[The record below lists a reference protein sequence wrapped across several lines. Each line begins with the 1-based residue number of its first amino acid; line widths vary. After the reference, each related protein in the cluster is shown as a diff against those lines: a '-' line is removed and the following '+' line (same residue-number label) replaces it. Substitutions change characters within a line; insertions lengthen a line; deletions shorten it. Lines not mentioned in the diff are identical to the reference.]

1 MFLEANI
8 FEDFALF
15 WIIGGVWFLASLKQR
30 RDDAKQKRHNEWIQ
44 ERIDAEQ
51 ERIHG
56 TNVLDK
62 YHWGGKY
69 ELLNDKKEFKGKP
82 PIWIGDRIQLVWYFD
97 KPGHASQRKGF
108 YETYYLVTAFEEYII
123 VEGDENY
130 PIRKHRY
137 VSGEHKPIIT
147 KINSRDKVFV
157 NSKYKDGSTRKHKVS
172 YLGPRYN
179 RNAKLFYIF
188 DYPSGT
194 EIKCKSKNLDTFVID
209 KIIELKKLSNS
220 QKAYGHFD
228 YDDHG
233 DVWLDKRELYLHLK
247 EIRNIPMH
255 NYLRVMKR
263 VKEDRKSLNRI
274 SWG

>member
-30 RDDAKQKRHNEWIQ
+30 RDDAIEQRNAELIQ
-44 ERIDAEQ
+44 ERLDAEQ
-51 ERIHG
+51 EHIHG
-56 TNVLDK
+56 TDRLDK
-62 YHWGGKY
+62 YHWDGKY
-69 ELLNDKKEFKGKP
+69 ELLNDSKELKGEP
-82 PIWIGDRIQLVWYFD
+82 PIWINDIVQLVWYFE
-97 KPGHASQRKGF
+97 KSGPASQRKGF
-108 YETYYLVTAFEEYII
+108 YETYYLVTAFEEYIT
-123 VEGDENY
+123 VESDENY

-137 VSGEHKPIIT
+137 VSGEPKPIIT
-147 KINSRDKVFV
+147 KINSSDRVFV

-179 RNAKLFYIF
+179 RKAKLFYIF
-188 DYPSGT
+188 EYPSGT

-209 KIIELKKLSNS
+209 KIIELRKLSNS

-228 YDDHG
+228 YDAPG
-233 DVWLDKRELYLHLK
+233 DVRLDKDELYLHLK
-247 EIRNIPMH
+247 EIRNIQMH
-255 NYLRVMKR
+255 NYPHVMKR
-263 VKEDRKSLNRI
+263 VKKDRKNLNKI